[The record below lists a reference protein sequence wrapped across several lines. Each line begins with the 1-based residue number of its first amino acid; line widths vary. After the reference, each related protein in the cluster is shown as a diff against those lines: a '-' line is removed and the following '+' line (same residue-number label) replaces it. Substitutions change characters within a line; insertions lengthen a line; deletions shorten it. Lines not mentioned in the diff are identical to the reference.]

1 MPIVLQ
7 LWHLLA
13 SPVELVTGTEAQ
25 ALPLNQKV

>member
-13 SPVELVTGTEAQ
+13 SPGELVTGTEAE
-25 ALPLNQKV
+25 ALPLNQTV